1 MSTVRE
7 SVTTDEVIR
16 EVRAIKEALAK
27 SMDFD
32 IGRIL
37 ADARAKQA
45 LSGRIVLAAPS
56 RLKSQSTVVPSL

>member
-1 MSTVRE
+1 MATVRE

-32 IGRIL
+32 IDRIL

-45 LSGRIVLAAPS
+45 QSGRIVLAPPS
-56 RLKSQSTVVPSL
+56 RPKP

>member
-1 MSTVRE
+1 MATVRE
-7 SVTTDEVIR
+7 SVTTDEVLR
-16 EVRAIKEALAK
+16 EVRAIKESLAK

-45 LSGRIVLAAPS
+45 LSGRIVLAPPN
-56 RLKSQSTVVPSL
+56 KSIQPLASGST